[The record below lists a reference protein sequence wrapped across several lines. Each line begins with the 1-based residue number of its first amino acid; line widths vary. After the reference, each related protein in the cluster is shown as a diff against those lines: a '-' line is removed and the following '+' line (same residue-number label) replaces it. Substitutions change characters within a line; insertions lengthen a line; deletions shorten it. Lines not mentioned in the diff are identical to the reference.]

1 MTGLFGTYLG
11 FVEEVRDPDRLG
23 RVKVRVPHVYGFS
36 GSADGA
42 IGVEDIPWAIPAG
55 TPAGG
60 SNASGGISW
69 LPEPGDQV
77 FVRFL
82 DGEPEKPI
90 WEWACQSSPQ
100 AETLKLHQYTSAG
113 PKRAGFTRYGHTF
126 EFNSAGLIAV
136 TAGGNYFTLDD
147 GLDGGLMS
155 VNEDLEIQV
164 GDQLSATANTI
175 DIETTLEAVVK
186 AGTTLSMSAV
196 DAILAVT
203 EDILF
208 TGKGFM
214 ALSNSPDGTCLFDMR
229 DGAVR
234 IVGAQASV
242 LMDASG
248 NVGILSASGSYV
260 SLDGTKVVISAAPG
274 ASLGS
279 ARIVVDGQNITVDG
293 SALIKAGTSEI
304 ALSTAQAKVSVGTN
318 SMTISAAGINFSN
331 IP

>member
-11 FVEEVRDPDRLG
+11 FVEEVRDPDKLG

-36 GSADGA
+36 GSTNSSVS
-42 IGVEDIPWAIPAG
+42 VEDIPWALPAG
-55 TPAGG
+55 LPAGG
-60 SNASGGISW
+60 TNASGGMSW

-90 WEWACQSSPQ
+90 WEWACQSVPQ
-100 AETLKLHQYTSAG
+100 AGVLSLNQYTAAG

-164 GDQLSATANTI
+164 GDQLSAMANSVDLETAL
-175 DIETTLEAVVK
+175 ETVLRV
-186 AGTTLSMSAV
+186 GTTLSVSAV
-196 DAILAVT
+196 DAVMAVT

-214 ALSNSPDGTCLFDMR
+214 ALSNSSDGTCLLDMR

-234 IVGAQASV
+234 LVGAQASV
-242 LMDASG
+242 LMDADG
-248 NVGILSASGSYV
+248 NVGILSASGSYI

-274 ASLGS
+274 ASVGS
-279 ARIVVDGQNITVDG
+279 ATIVVDGQNITDEV
-293 SALIKAGTSEI
+293 SALIKAGASEI
-304 ALSTAQAKVSVGTN
+304 ALSSTQAKLSVGLN
-318 SMTISAAGINFSN
+318 SMTISSAGINFSN
-331 IP
+331 T